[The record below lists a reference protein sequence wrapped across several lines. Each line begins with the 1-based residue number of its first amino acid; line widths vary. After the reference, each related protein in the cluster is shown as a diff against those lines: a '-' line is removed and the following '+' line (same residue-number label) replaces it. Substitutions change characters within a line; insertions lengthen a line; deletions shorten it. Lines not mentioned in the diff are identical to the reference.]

1 MITLTERVDIQAP
14 FEELDAWA
22 DNFEEEFVKWSPL
35 HLKCELFDK
44 GIKKGDRVRFY
55 EIVMGMDYDV
65 KGIIIESERDKDH
78 FRISYESDK
87 KTAIITFEGQRTP
100 EGCSFSHTESFGMQ
114 TPIIGPIMN
123 FLIFK
128 VFFKKKAN
136 WALIRD
142 DMKLDNIYLSN
153 ILSKGEYPE
162 RIPVED
168 VKKYSP
174 KDLIETLKL
183 QRG

>member
-1 MITLTERVDIQAP
+1 MITLTERIDIPAP
-14 FEELDAWA
+14 FEKLDAWA

-78 FRISYESDK
+78 FRISFESDK

-136 WALIRD
+136 WNLIRD

-162 RIPVED
+162 RIPIED
-168 VKKYSP
+168 VKKYAP
-174 KDLIETLKL
+174 KDLMKNFKH
-183 QRG
+183 

>member
-1 MITLTERVDIQAP
+1 MITLTERIDIPAP
-14 FEELDAWA
+14 FEKLDAWA

-65 KGIIIESERDKDH
+65 TGTIIESERDKEH
-78 FRISYESDK
+78 FRISFESDK
-87 KTAIITFEGQRTP
+87 KTAIITFEGRRTP

-168 VKKYSP
+168 VKKYAP
-174 KDLIETLKL
+174 KDLMKNFK
-183 QRG
+183 Q